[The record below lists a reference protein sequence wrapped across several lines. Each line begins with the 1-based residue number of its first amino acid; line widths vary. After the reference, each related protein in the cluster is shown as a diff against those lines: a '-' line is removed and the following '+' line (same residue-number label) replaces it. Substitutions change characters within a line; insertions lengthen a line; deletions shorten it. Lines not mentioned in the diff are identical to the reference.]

1 LNNREIKLLF
11 LFLFV
16 SLFLFLSCSL
26 NQKGRPIE
34 TAINRTEA
42 LIIDHACTD
51 INKIPEYWITK
62 AKAEFGISYGHTSH
76 GSQIVGGMRVLMGQ
90 SGLYSFDQYEWGQV
104 LNA

>member
-42 LIIDHACTD
+42 FIIDHTCTD
-51 INKIPEYWITK
+51 IKKNGDRY
-62 AKAEFGISYGHTSH
+62 
-76 GSQIVGGMRVLMGQ
+76 LM
-90 SGLYSFDQYEWGQV
+90 LDIRE
-104 LNA
+104 NHM